1 MHHLRVASRV
11 AARRVASLGI
21 GLAIM
26 GFAVLALLGVPAS
39 AQQPAPQRPQG
50 APQAAPPAQAQPPA
64 RPGAPAAAKPYKPVT
79 ISEPKPHLD
88 PGWTT
93 FRKQLEDIAKRKD
106 RNALAA
112 LVATQGF
119 FWLKEDGDAADARK
133 TGIDNLA
140 NAIGLAN
147 QDGSGWE
154 LLAEFAA
161 DDTAIPFPD
170 RPGVL
175 CSPAG
180 PQFDVQ
186 ELEKLAQ
193 ASQTDI
199 GDWGY
204 TVEPGVEV
212 RAAARANAPV
222 IEKLGVH
229 FVRVMEDTS
238 PNAASDFIRI
248 VTPSGK
254 IGFISA
260 NSIVPLGSDQLC
272 YAKDPSGVWKITGF
286 LGSQ

>member
-1 MHHLRVASRV
+1 MTLLRVASF
-11 AARRVASLGI
+11 GI
-21 GLAIM
+21 A
-26 GFAVLALLGVPAS
+26 LALGTPVALGTGAL
-39 AQQPAPQRPQG
+39 AQQPAQQRPQG
-50 APQAAPPAQAQPPA
+50 APPAPQAQPQRPPA
-64 RPGAPAAAKPYKPVT
+64 APGPAAAKPYKPVM

-88 PGWTT
+88 PGWTA

-112 LVATQGF
+112 LVAAQGF
-119 FWLKEDGDAADARK
+119 FWLKEDGDGADQRK
-133 TGIDNLA
+133 PGIDNLA
-140 NAIGLAN
+140 TAIGLAN

-154 LLAEFAA
+154 LLGDFAG

-170 RPGVL
+170 RPGVI

-180 PQFDVQ
+180 PQFDAQ

-193 ASQTDI
+193 TTQTDI

-204 TVEPGVEV
+204 TVEAGIEV
-212 RAAARANAPV
+212 RGAARANAPV

-238 PNAASDFIRI
+238 PNASSDFIRI
-248 VTPSGK
+248 VTPAGK
-254 IGFISA
+254 VGFIA
-260 NSIVPLGSDQLC
+260 ADAIVPLGSDQIC
-272 YAKDPSGVWKITGF
+272 YGKDASGAWKITGF